1 MTKTISNVNT
11 LARKALPI
19 TRARYEA
26 KTIGGINKTATKY
39 DSPAPVNGK
48 IIVNMV
54 EEAINLSHK
63 PVWTFAQR
71 LNGR

>member
-1 MTKTISNVNT
+1 MTKTISNTNT

-19 TRARYEA
+19 IRATYEA
-26 KTIGGINKTATKY
+26 KTIGGINKATTKY
-39 DSPAPVNGK
+39 NRPAPVNGK

-63 PVWTFAQR
+63 TAWTFAQN